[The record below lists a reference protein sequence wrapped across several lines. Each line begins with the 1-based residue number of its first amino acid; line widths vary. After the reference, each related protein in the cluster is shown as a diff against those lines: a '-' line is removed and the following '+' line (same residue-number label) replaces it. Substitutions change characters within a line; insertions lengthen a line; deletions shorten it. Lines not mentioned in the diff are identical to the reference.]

1 MRLLIYNHSNLVIMK
16 KMTKT
21 EMIEALQR
29 CPRFKMEKRGAW
41 EMLGIMHKDCVRE
54 YYDEYIGK

>member
-1 MRLLIYNHSNLVIMK
+1 MK